1 MVDDASDPPAG
12 AQAESV
18 HVSRDSGTQMALAG
32 MSAEQGHESL
42 QWLDAQLEQVQ
53 TAVAEARDGAR
64 DAAREFISLGTQH
77 DARIQELNTQLAAMN
92 ELSDELAASQQEC
105 ATWQTRAQDAEI
117 AKEALADELLQA
129 QAATDEMR
137 AERDELAL
145 QLRELESRRQEQD
158 RAFCRFQTEL
168 QERDDELARLEARL
182 TRLALVEDAVQEARH
197 EAARDEFGVL
207 VRTNG
212 TNEIRH
218 LDLPRMTIGREADN
232 DLRIQESHIS
242 RHHAQITRV
251 DDETFIEDLEST
263 NGVYVN
269 GQPVVIRLRVQDGD
283 QVSIGGTE
291 FRYQESMQA

>member
-1 MVDDASDPPAG
+1 MAATKQECDAWQAR
-12 AQAESV
+12 AQEAES
-18 HVSRDSGTQMALAG
+18 
-32 MSAEQGHESL
+32 
-42 QWLDAQLEQVQ
+42 
-53 TAVAEARDGAR
+53 
-64 DAAREFISLGTQH
+64 
-77 DARIQELNTQLAAMN
+77 
-92 ELSDELAASQQEC
+92 
-105 ATWQTRAQDAEI
+105 
-117 AKEALADELLQA
+117 AKEALQDELLET

-158 RAFCRFQTEL
+158 RTFCRLQAEL
-168 QERDDELARLEARL
+168 QERDDELATLEARL
-182 TRLALVEDAVQEARH
+182 TRLALVENAVQEARH
-197 EAARDEFGVL
+197 EAKRDEFGVL

-212 TNEIRH
+212 TTELRY
-218 LDLPRMTIGREADN
+218 LDLPTMTIGREADN

-269 GQPVVIRLRVQDGD
+269 GQPVVVRSRVQDGD